1 MQNYFWQTKICIHIN
16 KKFKFFVFLTRSIS
30 VGIFLVGLIRVDCV
44 NGMARNCLE
53 TDLKCIWKVEG
64 RRQIPPD
71 KGSFHCQINMK
82 FNKKLLVAV
91 LAGTLVLGSGVSAYA
106 TSDNTNNAKMLQE
119 KVSVEVLN
127 EILNN
132 VDKIIEKL
140 EKDFEAKQLEKN
152 PKLEKLEK
160 NPEVEKLKIEVI
172 KERAVFDKPAV
183 LNTEYAIGMLR
194 RFDEAIEKIK
204 QLKPHSDF
212 DTKEKAEEAAKK
224 DLETELVKNAFDLE
238 EKDGKWNY
246 TLKFKEI
253 EPEKSNNSDKKE
265 KTEEK
270 TAEEKKQAE
279 KEKKVDGLKNSAEKQ
294 KEEEKKKA
302 EEEAK
307 KKAEEEKK
315 KAEEEAKKKAEEEK
329 KAEEMKAKA
338 KEKAEEFKKNAEKKK
353 VTLVRKSEKVDKT
366 SSDNKVSRPVKTTTD
381 KKKLPKAGIE
391 SEVLTLATASL
402 AGVLG
407 VYTSIKKRK

>member
-1 MQNYFWQTKICIHIN
+1 
-16 KKFKFFVFLTRSIS
+16 
-30 VGIFLVGLIRVDCV
+30 
-44 NGMARNCLE
+44 
-53 TDLKCIWKVEG
+53 
-64 RRQIPPD
+64 
-71 KGSFHCQINMK
+71 MK

-91 LAGTLVLGSGVSAYA
+91 LAGTLVLGSGVSTYA
-106 TSDNTNNAKMLQE
+106 TADNTNNAKMLQE

-140 EKDFEAKQLEKN
+140 EKDSELL
-152 PKLEKLEK
+152 KLEKDSELKEQGK
-160 NPEVEKLKIEVI
+160 ISEVEKLKIEVI
-172 KERAVFDKPAV
+172 KERAVFDKPTV

-204 QLKPHSDF
+204 QLKPQSEF

-224 DLETELVKNAFDLE
+224 DLETELVKNAFDVQ
-238 EKDGKWNY
+238 EKDGKWHY

-253 EPEKSNNSDKKE
+253 KPEKSNNSDKKE

-307 KKAEEEKK
+307 KAEEAKK
-315 KAEEEAKKKAEEEK
+315 KEEEAKKKEEEAKKKAEEEK
-329 KAEEMKAKA
+329 KSEEMKAEA
-338 KEKAEEFKKNAEKKK
+338 KKKAEEFKKNAEKKK
-353 VTLVRKSEKVDKT
+353 VTLVKKSEKVNT
-366 SSDNKVSRPVKTTTD
+366 TTSDNKVSRPVKTTTD
-381 KKKLPKAGIE
+381 KKKLPKAG
-391 SEVLTLATASL
+391 SEAEILTLATASL
-402 AGVLG
+402 ASVVGAFVSL
-407 VYTSIKKRK
+407 KKRK

>member
-1 MQNYFWQTKICIHIN
+1 
-16 KKFKFFVFLTRSIS
+16 
-30 VGIFLVGLIRVDCV
+30 
-44 NGMARNCLE
+44 
-53 TDLKCIWKVEG
+53 
-64 RRQIPPD
+64 
-71 KGSFHCQINMK
+71 MK

-91 LAGTLVLGSGVSAYA
+91 LAGTLVLGSGVSTYA
-106 TSDNTNNAKMLQE
+106 TADNTNNAKMLQE

-140 EKDFEAKQLEKN
+140 EKDSELLKSEKDSEL
-152 PKLEKLEK
+152 KEQGKIS
-160 NPEVEKLKIEVI
+160 EVEKLKIEVI
-172 KERAVFDKPAV
+172 KERAVFDKPTV

-204 QLKPHSDF
+204 QLKPQSEF

-224 DLETELVKNAFDLE
+224 DLETELVKNAFDVE
-238 EKDGKWNY
+238 EKSGKWHY

-253 EPEKSNNSDKKE
+253 KPEKSNNSDKKE

-279 KEKKVDGLKNSAEKQ
+279 KENKVDGLKNSAEKQ

-307 KKAEEEKK
+307 KAEEEKKKAEEEKK
-315 KAEEEAKKKAEEEK
+315 KAEEAKKAEEEK
-329 KAEEMKAKA
+329 KSEEMKAEA
-338 KEKAEEFKKNAEKKK
+338 KKKAEEFKKNAEKKK
-353 VTLVRKSEKVDKT
+353 VTLVKKSEKVNT
-366 SSDNKVSRPVKTTTD
+366 TTSDNKVSRPVKTTTD

-391 SEVLTLATASL
+391 SEVLTLAAASL
-402 AGVLG
+402 AAVFGAA
-407 VYTSIKKRK
+407 SIKKRK

>member
-1 MQNYFWQTKICIHIN
+1 
-16 KKFKFFVFLTRSIS
+16 
-30 VGIFLVGLIRVDCV
+30 
-44 NGMARNCLE
+44 
-53 TDLKCIWKVEG
+53 
-64 RRQIPPD
+64 
-71 KGSFHCQINMK
+71 MK

-91 LAGTLVLGSGVSAYA
+91 LAGTLVLGSGVSTYA
-106 TSDNTNNAKMLQE
+106 TADNTNNAKMLQE

-140 EKDFEAKQLEKN
+140 EKDSELL
-152 PKLEKLEK
+152 KLEKDSELKEQGK
-160 NPEVEKLKIEVI
+160 ISEVEKLKIEVI

-204 QLKPHSDF
+204 QLKAQSDF

-224 DLETELVKNAFDLE
+224 DLETELVKNAFDVE
-238 EKDGKWNY
+238 EKDGKWHY

-253 EPEKSNNSDKKE
+253 KPEQSNNSDKKE

-270 TAEEKKQAE
+270 TAEEKKQEE

-294 KEEEKKKA
+294 KEEEKNKEEAAKKA
-302 EEEAK
+302 EK
-307 KKAEEEKK
+307 
-315 KAEEEAKKKAEEEK
+315 
-329 KAEEMKAKA
+329 MKAKA

-366 SSDNKVSRPVKTTTD
+366 SSEKVSRPAKNTTD

-391 SEVLTLATASL
+391 TEVLTLATASL
-402 AGVLG
+402 AGVIG

>member
-1 MQNYFWQTKICIHIN
+1 
-16 KKFKFFVFLTRSIS
+16 
-30 VGIFLVGLIRVDCV
+30 
-44 NGMARNCLE
+44 
-53 TDLKCIWKVEG
+53 
-64 RRQIPPD
+64 
-71 KGSFHCQINMK
+71 MK

-91 LAGTLVLGSGVSAYA
+91 LAGTLVLGSGVSTYA
-106 TSDNTNNAKMLQE
+106 TADNTNNAKMLQE

-140 EKDFEAKQLEKN
+140 EKDSELLKSEKDSELKKQGKIS
-152 PKLEKLEK
+152 
-160 NPEVEKLKIEVI
+160 EVEKLKIEVI
-172 KERAVFDKPAV
+172 KERAVFDKPTV

-204 QLKPHSDF
+204 QLKPQSEF

-224 DLETELVKNAFDLE
+224 DLETELVKNAFDVE
-238 EKDGKWNY
+238 EKDGKWHY

-253 EPEKSNNSDKKE
+253 KPEKSNNSDKKE

-279 KEKKVDGLKNSAEKQ
+279 KENKVDGLKNSAEKQ

-307 KKAEEEKK
+307 KAEEEKKKAEEEKK
-315 KAEEEAKKKAEEEK
+315 KAEEAKKAEEEK
-329 KAEEMKAKA
+329 KSEEMKAEA
-338 KEKAEEFKKNAEKKK
+338 KKKAEEFKKNAEKKK
-353 VTLVRKSEKVDKT
+353 VTLVKKSEKVNT
-366 SSDNKVSRPVKTTTD
+366 TTSDNKVSRPVKTTTD

-391 SEVLTLATASL
+391 AEALTLATASL

>member
-1 MQNYFWQTKICIHIN
+1 
-16 KKFKFFVFLTRSIS
+16 
-30 VGIFLVGLIRVDCV
+30 
-44 NGMARNCLE
+44 
-53 TDLKCIWKVEG
+53 
-64 RRQIPPD
+64 
-71 KGSFHCQINMK
+71 MK

-91 LAGTLVLGSGVSAYA
+91 LAGTLVLGSGVSTYA
-106 TSDNTNNAKMLQE
+106 TADNTNNAKMLQE

-140 EKDFEAKQLEKN
+140 EKDSELL
-152 PKLEKLEK
+152 KLEKDSELKEQGK
-160 NPEVEKLKIEVI
+160 ISEVEKLKIEVI
-172 KERAVFDKPAV
+172 KERAVFDKPTV

-204 QLKPHSDF
+204 QLKPQSEF

-224 DLETELVKNAFDLE
+224 DLETELVKNAFDVE
-238 EKDGKWNY
+238 EKDGKWHY

-253 EPEKSNNSDKKE
+253 KPEKSNNSDKKE

-279 KEKKVDGLKNSAEKQ
+279 KENKVDGLKNSAEKQ

-307 KKAEEEKK
+307 KAEEEKKKAEEEKK
-315 KAEEEAKKKAEEEK
+315 KAEEAKKAEEEK
-329 KAEEMKAKA
+329 KSEEMKAEA
-338 KEKAEEFKKNAEKKK
+338 KKKAEEFKKNAEKKK
-353 VTLVRKSEKVDKT
+353 VTLVKKSEKVNT
-366 SSDNKVSRPVKTTTD
+366 TTSDNKVSRPVKTTTD

-391 SEVLTLATASL
+391 AEALTLATASL

>member
-1 MQNYFWQTKICIHIN
+1 
-16 KKFKFFVFLTRSIS
+16 
-30 VGIFLVGLIRVDCV
+30 
-44 NGMARNCLE
+44 
-53 TDLKCIWKVEG
+53 
-64 RRQIPPD
+64 
-71 KGSFHCQINMK
+71 MK

-91 LAGTLVLGSGVSAYA
+91 LAGTLVLGSGVSTYA
-106 TSDNTNNAKMLQE
+106 TADNTNNAKMLQE

-140 EKDFEAKQLEKN
+140 EKDSELLKSEKDSELKKQGKIS
-152 PKLEKLEK
+152 
-160 NPEVEKLKIEVI
+160 EVEKLKIEVI
-172 KERAVFDKPAV
+172 KERAVFDKPTV

-204 QLKPHSDF
+204 QLKPQSEF

-224 DLETELVKNAFDLE
+224 DLETELVKNAFDVE
-238 EKDGKWNY
+238 EKDGKWHY

-253 EPEKSNNSDKKE
+253 KPEKSNNSDKKE

-279 KEKKVDGLKNSAEKQ
+279 KENKVDGLKNSAEKQ

-307 KKAEEEKK
+307 KAEEEKKKAEEEKK
-315 KAEEEAKKKAEEEK
+315 KAEEAKKAEEEK
-329 KAEEMKAKA
+329 KSEEMKAEA
-338 KEKAEEFKKNAEKKK
+338 KKKAEEFKKNAEKKK
-353 VTLVRKSEKVDKT
+353 VTLVKKSEKVNT
-366 SSDNKVSRPVKTTTD
+366 TTSDNKVSRPVKTTTD

-391 SEVLTLATASL
+391 SEVLTLQAASL

>member
-1 MQNYFWQTKICIHIN
+1 
-16 KKFKFFVFLTRSIS
+16 
-30 VGIFLVGLIRVDCV
+30 
-44 NGMARNCLE
+44 
-53 TDLKCIWKVEG
+53 
-64 RRQIPPD
+64 
-71 KGSFHCQINMK
+71 MK

-91 LAGTLVLGSGVSAYA
+91 LAGTLVLGSGVSTYA
-106 TSDNTNNAKMLQE
+106 TADNTNNAKMLQE

-140 EKDFEAKQLEKN
+140 EKDSELL
-152 PKLEKLEK
+152 KLEKDSELKEQGK
-160 NPEVEKLKIEVI
+160 ISEVEKLKIEVI

-204 QLKPHSDF
+204 QLKPQSDF

-238 EKDGKWNY
+238 EKDGKWHY

-253 EPEKSNNSDKKE
+253 KPEKSNNSDKKE

-270 TAEEKKQAE
+270 TDEEKKQAE

-307 KKAEEEKK
+307 KKAEEEAKK
-315 KAEEEAKKKAEEEK
+315 KAEEEAKKKAEEEAKK
-329 KAEEMKAKA
+329 KAEAEKKSEEMKAKA

-353 VTLVRKSEKVDKT
+353 VTLVRKSQKVDKT

-391 SEVLTLATASL
+391 TEVLTLATASL
-402 AGVLG
+402 AGVIG

>member
-1 MQNYFWQTKICIHIN
+1 
-16 KKFKFFVFLTRSIS
+16 
-30 VGIFLVGLIRVDCV
+30 
-44 NGMARNCLE
+44 
-53 TDLKCIWKVEG
+53 
-64 RRQIPPD
+64 
-71 KGSFHCQINMK
+71 MK

-140 EKDFEAKQLEKN
+140 EKDPELL
-152 PKLEKLEK
+152 KLEKDSELKEQGK
-160 NPEVEKLKIEVI
+160 ISEVEKLKIEVI

-224 DLETELVKNAFDLE
+224 DLETELVKNAFDVQ
-238 EKDGKWNY
+238 EKDGKWHY

-253 EPEKSNNSDKKE
+253 KPEQSNNSDKKE

-270 TAEEKKQAE
+270 TDEEKKQAE

-294 KEEEKKKA
+294 KEEEKNK
-302 EEEAK
+302 EEQ
-307 KKAEEEKK
+307 EKK
-315 KAEEEAKKKAEEEK
+315 S
-329 KAEEMKAKA
+329 EEMKAEA
-338 KEKAEEFKKNAEKKK
+338 KKKAEEFKKNAEKKK
-353 VTLVRKSEKVDKT
+353 VTLVRKSQKVDKT

>member
-1 MQNYFWQTKICIHIN
+1 
-16 KKFKFFVFLTRSIS
+16 
-30 VGIFLVGLIRVDCV
+30 
-44 NGMARNCLE
+44 
-53 TDLKCIWKVEG
+53 
-64 RRQIPPD
+64 
-71 KGSFHCQINMK
+71 MK

-91 LAGTLVLGSGVSAYA
+91 LAGTLVLGSGVSTYA
-106 TSDNTNNAKMLQE
+106 TADNTNNAKMLQE

-140 EKDFEAKQLEKN
+140 EKDSELL
-152 PKLEKLEK
+152 KLEKDTELKEQGK
-160 NPEVEKLKIEVI
+160 ISEVEKLKIEVI
-172 KERAVFDKPAV
+172 KERAVFDKPTV

-204 QLKPHSDF
+204 QLKPQSEF

-224 DLETELVKNAFDLE
+224 DLETELVKNAFDVE
-238 EKDGKWNY
+238 EKDGKWHY

-253 EPEKSNNSDKKE
+253 KPEKSTTSDKKE

-307 KKAEEEKK
+307 KAEEEKK
-315 KAEEEAKKKAEEEK
+315 KAEEEAKKKEEEAKKKAEKEK
-329 KAEEMKAKA
+329 KAEEMKAEA
-338 KEKAEEFKKNAEKKK
+338 KKKAEEFKKNAEKKK

-366 SSDNKVSRPVKTTTD
+366 SSDKKVSRPVKTTTD

-391 SEVLTLATASL
+391 SEVLTLQAASL

-407 VYTSIKKRK
+407 VYASLKKRK

>member
-1 MQNYFWQTKICIHIN
+1 
-16 KKFKFFVFLTRSIS
+16 
-30 VGIFLVGLIRVDCV
+30 
-44 NGMARNCLE
+44 
-53 TDLKCIWKVEG
+53 
-64 RRQIPPD
+64 
-71 KGSFHCQINMK
+71 MK

-91 LAGTLVLGSGVSAYA
+91 LAGTLVLGSGVSTYA
-106 TSDNTNNAKMLQE
+106 IADNTNNAKKLQE

-127 EILNN
+127 EILSN

-140 EKDFEAKQLEKN
+140 EKDSEL
-152 PKLEKLEK
+152 LKLEK
-160 NPEVEKLKIEVI
+160 NPELKKQGKISEVEKLKIEVK
-172 KERAVFDKPAV
+172 KERAVFDIPTG

-204 QLKPHSDF
+204 QLKAQPEF

-224 DLETELVKNAFDLE
+224 DLETELVKNAFDVK
-238 EKDGKWNY
+238 EKDGKWHY

-294 KEEEKKKA
+294 KEEEEKKKA
-302 EEEAK
+302 EEEA

-315 KAEEEAKKKAEEEK
+315 KAEEEAKKAEEEKKKAEEEK
-329 KAEEMKAKA
+329 KKAEEAKKAEEEKKSEEMKAEA
-338 KEKAEEFKKNAEKKK
+338 KKKAEEFKKNAEKKK
-353 VTLVRKSEKVDKT
+353 VTLVKKSQKVNT
-366 SSDNKVSRPVKTTTD
+366 TTSDNKVSRPVKATTD
-381 KKKLPKAGIE
+381 KQKLPKAGIE

>member
-1 MQNYFWQTKICIHIN
+1 
-16 KKFKFFVFLTRSIS
+16 
-30 VGIFLVGLIRVDCV
+30 
-44 NGMARNCLE
+44 
-53 TDLKCIWKVEG
+53 
-64 RRQIPPD
+64 
-71 KGSFHCQINMK
+71 MK
-82 FNKKLLVAV
+82 FNKKILVAV
-91 LAGTLVLGSGVSAYA
+91 LAGTLVLGSGVSTYA
-106 TSDNTNNAKMLQE
+106 TADNTNNAKMLQE

-140 EKDFEAKQLEKN
+140 EKDSELLKSEKDSEL
-152 PKLEKLEK
+152 KEQGKIS
-160 NPEVEKLKIEVI
+160 EVEKLKIEVI
-172 KERAVFDKPAV
+172 KERAVFDKPTV

-204 QLKPHSDF
+204 QLKPQSEF

-224 DLETELVKNAFDLE
+224 DLETELVKNAFDVE
-238 EKDGKWNY
+238 EKDGKWHY

-253 EPEKSNNSDKKE
+253 KPEKSNNSDKKE

-279 KEKKVDGLKNSAEKQ
+279 KENKVDGLKNSAEKQ

-307 KKAEEEKK
+307 KAEEEKKKAEEEKK
-315 KAEEEAKKKAEEEK
+315 KAEEAKKAEEEK
-329 KAEEMKAKA
+329 KSEEMKAEA
-338 KEKAEEFKKNAEKKK
+338 KKKAEEFKKNAEKKK
-353 VTLVRKSEKVDKT
+353 VTLVKKSEKVNT
-366 SSDNKVSRPVKTTTD
+366 TTSDNKVSRPVKTTTD

-391 SEVLTLATASL
+391 AEALTLATASL

>member
-1 MQNYFWQTKICIHIN
+1 
-16 KKFKFFVFLTRSIS
+16 
-30 VGIFLVGLIRVDCV
+30 
-44 NGMARNCLE
+44 
-53 TDLKCIWKVEG
+53 
-64 RRQIPPD
+64 
-71 KGSFHCQINMK
+71 MK
-82 FNKKLLVAV
+82 FNKKLLVAA

-106 TSDNTNNAKMLQE
+106 TADNTNNAKMLQE

-140 EKDFEAKQLEKN
+140 EKDPELL
-152 PKLEKLEK
+152 KLEKDSELKEQGK
-160 NPEVEKLKIEVI
+160 ISEVEKLKIEVI
-172 KERAVFDKPAV
+172 KERAVFDKPTV

-204 QLKPHSDF
+204 QLKPQSDF

-238 EKDGKWNY
+238 EKDGKWHY

-315 KAEEEAKKKAEEEK
+315 KAEEEAKKKAEEEAKKKAEEEAKKKAEEEAKKKAEEEAKKKAEEEK

-391 SEVLTLATASL
+391 TEVLTLATASL

>member
-1 MQNYFWQTKICIHIN
+1 
-16 KKFKFFVFLTRSIS
+16 
-30 VGIFLVGLIRVDCV
+30 
-44 NGMARNCLE
+44 
-53 TDLKCIWKVEG
+53 
-64 RRQIPPD
+64 
-71 KGSFHCQINMK
+71 MK

-91 LAGTLVLGSGVSAYA
+91 LAGTLVLGSGVSTYA
-106 TSDNTNNAKMLQE
+106 TADNTNNAKMLQE

-140 EKDFEAKQLEKN
+140 EKDSELLKSEKDSEL
-152 PKLEKLEK
+152 KEQGKIS
-160 NPEVEKLKIEVI
+160 EVEKLKIEVI
-172 KERAVFDKPAV
+172 KERAVFDKPTV

-204 QLKPHSDF
+204 QLKPQSEF

-224 DLETELVKNAFDLE
+224 DLETELVKNAFDVQ
-238 EKDGKWNY
+238 EKDGKWHY

-253 EPEKSNNSDKKE
+253 KPEKSNNSDKKE

-307 KKAEEEKK
+307 KAEEAKK
-315 KAEEEAKKKAEEEK
+315 KEEEAKKKAEEEK
-329 KAEEMKAKA
+329 KSEEMKAEA
-338 KEKAEEFKKNAEKKK
+338 KKKAEEFKKNAEKKK
-353 VTLVRKSEKVDKT
+353 VTLVKKSEKVNT
-366 SSDNKVSRPVKTTTD
+366 TTSDNKVSRPVKTTTD

-391 SEVLTLATASL
+391 SEVLTLQVASL

-407 VYTSIKKRK
+407 VYASLKKRK

>member
-1 MQNYFWQTKICIHIN
+1 
-16 KKFKFFVFLTRSIS
+16 
-30 VGIFLVGLIRVDCV
+30 
-44 NGMARNCLE
+44 
-53 TDLKCIWKVEG
+53 
-64 RRQIPPD
+64 
-71 KGSFHCQINMK
+71 MK

-106 TSDNTNNAKMLQE
+106 TADNTNNAKMLQE

-140 EKDFEAKQLEKN
+140 EKDPELL
-152 PKLEKLEK
+152 KLEKDSELK
-160 NPEVEKLKIEVI
+160 KQGKISEVEKLKIEVI

-224 DLETELVKNAFDLE
+224 DLETELVKNAFDVQ
-238 EKDGKWNY
+238 EKDGKWHY

-253 EPEKSNNSDKKE
+253 KPEQSTSSDKKE

-270 TAEEKKQAE
+270 TSEEKKQAE

-294 KEEEKKKA
+294 KEEEAKKKA

-307 KKAEEEKK
+307 KKAEEEAKK
-315 KAEEEAKKKAEEEK
+315 KAEEEAKKKAEEEAKK
-329 KAEEMKAKA
+329 KAEAEKKSEEMKAKA

-353 VTLVRKSEKVDKT
+353 VTLVRKSQKVDKT
-366 SSDNKVSRPVKTTTD
+366 SSEKKVSRPVKTTTD

-391 SEVLTLATASL
+391 TEVLTLATASL

-407 VYTSIKKRK
+407 VYTSIKKT

>member
-1 MQNYFWQTKICIHIN
+1 
-16 KKFKFFVFLTRSIS
+16 
-30 VGIFLVGLIRVDCV
+30 
-44 NGMARNCLE
+44 
-53 TDLKCIWKVEG
+53 
-64 RRQIPPD
+64 
-71 KGSFHCQINMK
+71 MK

-91 LAGTLVLGSGVSAYA
+91 LAGTLVLGSGVSTYA
-106 TSDNTNNAKMLQE
+106 TADNTNNAKMLQE

-204 QLKPHSDF
+204 QLKPQSDF

-224 DLETELVKNAFDLE
+224 DLETELVKNAFDVQ
-238 EKDGKWNY
+238 EKDGKWHY

-253 EPEKSNNSDKKE
+253 KPEQSNNSDKKE

-270 TAEEKKQAE
+270 TDEEKKQAE

-294 KEEEKKKA
+294 KEEEKNK
-302 EEEAK
+302 EEQAK
-307 KKAEEEKK
+307 KKAEEKNKEEQEKK
-315 KAEEEAKKKAEEEK
+315 S
-329 KAEEMKAKA
+329 EEMKAEA
-338 KEKAEEFKKNAEKKK
+338 KKKAEEFKKNAEKKK
-353 VTLVRKSEKVDKT
+353 VTLVRKSQKVDKT

>member
-1 MQNYFWQTKICIHIN
+1 
-16 KKFKFFVFLTRSIS
+16 
-30 VGIFLVGLIRVDCV
+30 
-44 NGMARNCLE
+44 
-53 TDLKCIWKVEG
+53 
-64 RRQIPPD
+64 
-71 KGSFHCQINMK
+71 MK

-106 TSDNTNNAKMLQE
+106 TADNTNNAKMLQE

-140 EKDFEAKQLEKN
+140 EKDSELL
-152 PKLEKLEK
+152 KLEKDPELK
-160 NPEVEKLKIEVI
+160 KQGKISEVEKLKIEVI

-183 LNTEYAIGMLR
+183 LNTQYAIGMLR

-204 QLKPHSDF
+204 KLKPQSEF

-238 EKDGKWNY
+238 EKDGKWHY

-253 EPEKSNNSDKKE
+253 KPEQSNNSDKKE

-294 KEEEKKKA
+294 KEEEAKKK
-302 EEEAK
+302 EED

-315 KAEEEAKKKAEEEK
+315 S
-329 KAEEMKAKA
+329 EEMKAEA
-338 KEKAEEFKKNAEKKK
+338 KKKAEEFKKNAEKKK

>member
-1 MQNYFWQTKICIHIN
+1 
-16 KKFKFFVFLTRSIS
+16 
-30 VGIFLVGLIRVDCV
+30 
-44 NGMARNCLE
+44 
-53 TDLKCIWKVEG
+53 
-64 RRQIPPD
+64 
-71 KGSFHCQINMK
+71 MK
-82 FNKKLLVAV
+82 FSKKLLVAV

-106 TSDNTNNAKMLQE
+106 TADNTNNAKMLQE

-204 QLKPHSDF
+204 QLKPQSDF

-238 EKDGKWNY
+238 EKDGKWHY

-253 EPEKSNNSDKKE
+253 KPEQSTSSDKKE
-265 KTEEK
+265 KTKEK

-315 KAEEEAKKKAEEEK
+315 KAEEEAKKKKEEDK

-391 SEVLTLATASL
+391 TEVLTLATASL

>member
-1 MQNYFWQTKICIHIN
+1 
-16 KKFKFFVFLTRSIS
+16 
-30 VGIFLVGLIRVDCV
+30 
-44 NGMARNCLE
+44 
-53 TDLKCIWKVEG
+53 
-64 RRQIPPD
+64 
-71 KGSFHCQINMK
+71 MK
-82 FNKKLLVAV
+82 FNKKILVAV
-91 LAGTLVLGSGVSAYA
+91 LAGTLVLGSGVSTYA
-106 TSDNTNNAKMLQE
+106 TADNTNNAKMLQE

-140 EKDFEAKQLEKN
+140 EKDSELLKSEKDSEL
-152 PKLEKLEK
+152 KEQGKIS
-160 NPEVEKLKIEVI
+160 EVEKLKIEVI
-172 KERAVFDKPAV
+172 KERAVFDKPTV

-204 QLKPHSDF
+204 QLKPQSEF

-224 DLETELVKNAFDLE
+224 DLETELVKNAFDVE
-238 EKDGKWNY
+238 EKDGKWHY

-253 EPEKSNNSDKKE
+253 KPEKSNNSDKKE

-279 KEKKVDGLKNSAEKQ
+279 KENKVDGLKNSAEKQ

-307 KKAEEEKK
+307 KAEEEKKKAEEEKK
-315 KAEEEAKKKAEEEK
+315 KAEEAKKAEEEK
-329 KAEEMKAKA
+329 KSEEMKAEA
-338 KEKAEEFKKNAEKKK
+338 KKKAEEFKKNAEKKK
-353 VTLVRKSEKVDKT
+353 VTLVKKSEKVNT
-366 SSDNKVSRPVKTTTD
+366 TTSDNKVSRPVKTTTD

-407 VYTSIKKRK
+407 VYASLKKRK

>member
-1 MQNYFWQTKICIHIN
+1 
-16 KKFKFFVFLTRSIS
+16 
-30 VGIFLVGLIRVDCV
+30 
-44 NGMARNCLE
+44 
-53 TDLKCIWKVEG
+53 
-64 RRQIPPD
+64 
-71 KGSFHCQINMK
+71 MK

-91 LAGTLVLGSGVSAYA
+91 LAGTLVLGSGVSTYA
-106 TSDNTNNAKMLQE
+106 TADNTNNAKMLQE
-119 KVSVEVLN
+119 KVLVEVLN

-152 PKLEKLEK
+152 TKLEKLEK

-172 KERAVFDKPAV
+172 KERAVFDKPTV

-224 DLETELVKNAFDLE
+224 DLETELVKNAFDVE
-238 EKDGKWNY
+238 EKDGKWHY

-253 EPEKSNNSDKKE
+253 KPEQSTNSDKKE

-270 TAEEKKQAE
+270 TDEEKKQAE

-302 EEEAK
+302 EEKAK

-329 KAEEMKAKA
+329 KAEEMKAEA
-338 KEKAEEFKKNAEKKK
+338 KKKAEEFKKNAEKKK

-391 SEVLTLATASL
+391 TEVLTLATASL
-402 AGVLG
+402 AGVIG

>member
-1 MQNYFWQTKICIHIN
+1 
-16 KKFKFFVFLTRSIS
+16 
-30 VGIFLVGLIRVDCV
+30 
-44 NGMARNCLE
+44 
-53 TDLKCIWKVEG
+53 
-64 RRQIPPD
+64 
-71 KGSFHCQINMK
+71 MK

-91 LAGTLVLGSGVSAYA
+91 LAGTLVLGSGVSTYA
-106 TSDNTNNAKMLQE
+106 TADNTNNAKMLQE
-119 KVSVEVLN
+119 KVLVEVLN

-172 KERAVFDKPAV
+172 KERAVFDKPTV

-224 DLETELVKNAFDLE
+224 DLETELVKNAFDVE
-238 EKDGKWNY
+238 EKDGKWHY

-253 EPEKSNNSDKKE
+253 KPEQSTNSDKKE

-270 TAEEKKQAE
+270 TDEEKKQAE

-302 EEEAK
+302 EEKAK
-307 KKAEEEKK
+307 KKAKEEKK

-329 KAEEMKAKA
+329 KAEEMKAEA
-338 KEKAEEFKKNAEKKK
+338 KKKAEEFKKNAEKKK

-391 SEVLTLATASL
+391 TEVLTLATASL
-402 AGVLG
+402 AGVIG

>member
-1 MQNYFWQTKICIHIN
+1 
-16 KKFKFFVFLTRSIS
+16 
-30 VGIFLVGLIRVDCV
+30 
-44 NGMARNCLE
+44 MARNCLE

-71 KGSFHCQINMK
+71 KGSFHCHINMK

-224 DLETELVKNAFDLE
+224 DLETELVKNAFDVQ
-238 EKDGKWNY
+238 EKDGKWHY

-253 EPEKSNNSDKKE
+253 KPEQSNNSDKKE

-270 TAEEKKQAE
+270 TDEEKKQAE

-315 KAEEEAKKKAEEEK
+315 KAEEEAKKKAEEEAEK
-329 KAEEMKAKA
+329 KAEAEKKSEEMKAKA

-353 VTLVRKSEKVDKT
+353 VTLVRKSQKVDKT

-391 SEVLTLATASL
+391 TEVLTLATASL

>member
-1 MQNYFWQTKICIHIN
+1 
-16 KKFKFFVFLTRSIS
+16 
-30 VGIFLVGLIRVDCV
+30 
-44 NGMARNCLE
+44 
-53 TDLKCIWKVEG
+53 
-64 RRQIPPD
+64 
-71 KGSFHCQINMK
+71 MK

-91 LAGTLVLGSGVSAYA
+91 LAGTLVLGSGVSTYA
-106 TSDNTNNAKMLQE
+106 TADNTNHAKMLQE

-140 EKDFEAKQLEKN
+140 EKDPELL
-152 PKLEKLEK
+152 KLEKDSELKEQGK
-160 NPEVEKLKIEVI
+160 ISEVEKLKIEVI

-204 QLKPHSDF
+204 QLKPQSDF

-238 EKDGKWNY
+238 EKDGKWHY

-253 EPEKSNNSDKKE
+253 KPEQSNNPDKKE

-270 TAEEKKQAE
+270 TDEEKKQAE

-294 KEEEKKKA
+294 KEEE
-302 EEEAK
+302 AK

-315 KAEEEAKKKAEEEK
+315 KKEEEEKKKKEEEEKKAEEAKKKAEAEK
-329 KAEEMKAKA
+329 KSEEMKAEA
-338 KEKAEEFKKNAEKKK
+338 KKKAEEFKKNAEKKK

-366 SSDNKVSRPVKTTTD
+366 SSDKKVSRPVKTTTD

-391 SEVLTLATASL
+391 TEVLTLATASL
-402 AGVLG
+402 AGVIG

>member
-1 MQNYFWQTKICIHIN
+1 
-16 KKFKFFVFLTRSIS
+16 
-30 VGIFLVGLIRVDCV
+30 
-44 NGMARNCLE
+44 
-53 TDLKCIWKVEG
+53 
-64 RRQIPPD
+64 
-71 KGSFHCQINMK
+71 MK

-91 LAGTLVLGSGVSAYA
+91 LAGSLVLGSGVSTYA
-106 TSDNTNNAKMLQE
+106 TADNTNNAKMLQE

-140 EKDFEAKQLEKN
+140 EKDSELLKSEKDSEL
-152 PKLEKLEK
+152 KEQGKIS
-160 NPEVEKLKIEVI
+160 EVEKLKIEVI
-172 KERAVFDKPAV
+172 KERAVFDIPTG

-204 QLKPHSDF
+204 QLKPQSEF

-224 DLETELVKNAFDLE
+224 DLETELVKNAFDVE
-238 EKDGKWNY
+238 EKSGKWHY

-253 EPEKSNNSDKKE
+253 KPEKSNNSDKKE

-279 KEKKVDGLKNSAEKQ
+279 KENKVDGLKNSAEKQ
-294 KEEEKKKA
+294 KEEEAKKK

-315 KAEEEAKKKAEEEK
+315 KAEEAKKAEEEK
-329 KAEEMKAKA
+329 KSEEMKAEA
-338 KEKAEEFKKNAEKKK
+338 KKKAEEFKKNAEKKK
-353 VTLVRKSEKVDKT
+353 VTLVKKSEKVNT
-366 SSDNKVSRPVKTTTD
+366 TTSDNKVSRPVKTTTD

-391 SEVLTLATASL
+391 SEVLTLAAASL
-402 AGVLG
+402 AAVFGAA
-407 VYTSIKKRK
+407 SIKKRK

>member
-1 MQNYFWQTKICIHIN
+1 
-16 KKFKFFVFLTRSIS
+16 
-30 VGIFLVGLIRVDCV
+30 
-44 NGMARNCLE
+44 
-53 TDLKCIWKVEG
+53 
-64 RRQIPPD
+64 
-71 KGSFHCQINMK
+71 MK

-91 LAGTLVLGSGVSAYA
+91 LAGTLVLGNGVSTYA
-106 TSDNTNNAKMLQE
+106 TADNTNNAKKLQE

-127 EILNN
+127 EILSN

-140 EKDFEAKQLEKN
+140 EEDSEL
-152 PKLEKLEK
+152 LKLEK
-160 NPEVEKLKIEVI
+160 NPELKKQGKISEVEKLKIEVK
-172 KERAVFDKPAV
+172 KERAVFDIPTG
-183 LNTEYAIGMLR
+183 LDTEYAIGMLR

-204 QLKPHSDF
+204 QLKAQPEF

-224 DLETELVKNAFDLE
+224 DLETELVKNAFDVK
-238 EKDGKWNY
+238 EKDGKWHY

-307 KKAEEEKK
+307 KAEEEKK
-315 KAEEEAKKKAEEEK
+315 KAEEEAKKAEEEKKKAEEEK
-329 KAEEMKAKA
+329 KKAEEAKKAEEEKKSEEMKAEA
-338 KEKAEEFKKNAEKKK
+338 KKKAEEFKKNAEKKK
-353 VTLVRKSEKVDKT
+353 VTLVKKSEKVNT
-366 SSDNKVSRPVKTTTD
+366 TTSDNKVSRPVKTTTD

>member
-1 MQNYFWQTKICIHIN
+1 
-16 KKFKFFVFLTRSIS
+16 
-30 VGIFLVGLIRVDCV
+30 
-44 NGMARNCLE
+44 
-53 TDLKCIWKVEG
+53 
-64 RRQIPPD
+64 
-71 KGSFHCQINMK
+71 MK

-91 LAGTLVLGSGVSAYA
+91 LAGTLVLGSGVSTYA
-106 TSDNTNNAKMLQE
+106 TADNTNHAKMLQE

-140 EKDFEAKQLEKN
+140 EKDPELL
-152 PKLEKLEK
+152 KLEKDSELKEQRK
-160 NPEVEKLKIEVI
+160 ISEVEKLKIEVI

-204 QLKPHSDF
+204 QLKAQPEF

-224 DLETELVKNAFDLE
+224 DLETELVKNTFDLE
-238 EKDGKWNY
+238 EKDGKWHY

-253 EPEKSNNSDKKE
+253 KPEQSTSSDKKE

-315 KAEEEAKKKAEEEK
+315 KAEEEAKKKAEEEAKKKAEEEAKKKAEEEK

-338 KEKAEEFKKNAEKKK
+338 KKKAEEFKKNAEKKK

-366 SSDNKVSRPVKTTTD
+366 SSEKKVSRPVKTTTD

-391 SEVLTLATASL
+391 TEVLTLATASL
-402 AGVLG
+402 AGVIG

>member
-1 MQNYFWQTKICIHIN
+1 
-16 KKFKFFVFLTRSIS
+16 
-30 VGIFLVGLIRVDCV
+30 
-44 NGMARNCLE
+44 
-53 TDLKCIWKVEG
+53 
-64 RRQIPPD
+64 
-71 KGSFHCQINMK
+71 MK

-140 EKDFEAKQLEKN
+140 EKDPELL
-152 PKLEKLEK
+152 KLEKDSELKEQGK
-160 NPEVEKLKIEVI
+160 ISEVEKLKIEVI
-172 KERAVFDKPAV
+172 KERAVFDKPAI

-238 EKDGKWNY
+238 EKDGKWHY

-253 EPEKSNNSDKKE
+253 KPEQSNNSDKKE

-270 TAEEKKQAE
+270 TDEEKKQAE

-294 KEEEKKKA
+294 KEEEAKKKEEEEKKKKA
-302 EEEAK
+302 EEAK
-307 KKAEEEKK
+307 KKAEEEEKK

-391 SEVLTLATASL
+391 TEVLTLATASL

>member
-1 MQNYFWQTKICIHIN
+1 
-16 KKFKFFVFLTRSIS
+16 
-30 VGIFLVGLIRVDCV
+30 
-44 NGMARNCLE
+44 
-53 TDLKCIWKVEG
+53 
-64 RRQIPPD
+64 
-71 KGSFHCQINMK
+71 MK

-91 LAGTLVLGSGVSAYA
+91 LAGTLVLGSGVSTYA
-106 TSDNTNNAKMLQE
+106 TADNTNNAKKLQE

-127 EILNN
+127 EILSN

-140 EKDFEAKQLEKN
+140 EKDSEL
-152 PKLEKLEK
+152 LKLEK
-160 NPEVEKLKIEVI
+160 NPELKKQGKISEVEKLKIEVK
-172 KERAVFDKPAV
+172 KERAVFDIPTG
-183 LNTEYAIGMLR
+183 LDTEYAIGMLR

-204 QLKPHSDF
+204 RLKPQSDF

-238 EKDGKWNY
+238 EKDGKWHY
-246 TLKFKEI
+246 TLKFKKI
-253 EPEKSNNSDKKE
+253 KPEKSSNSDKKE

-294 KEEEKKKA
+294 KEEEAKKNA
-302 EEEAK
+302 EEEA

-315 KAEEEAKKKAEEEK
+315 KAAEEKKKSEEEKKAEEEKEKAEEAKKAEEEK
-329 KAEEMKAKA
+329 KSEEMKAEA
-338 KEKAEEFKKNAEKKK
+338 KKKAEEFKKNAEKKK

-366 SSDNKVSRPVKTTTD
+366 SSDNKVSRPVKVTTD

>member
-1 MQNYFWQTKICIHIN
+1 
-16 KKFKFFVFLTRSIS
+16 
-30 VGIFLVGLIRVDCV
+30 
-44 NGMARNCLE
+44 
-53 TDLKCIWKVEG
+53 
-64 RRQIPPD
+64 
-71 KGSFHCQINMK
+71 MK

-140 EKDFEAKQLEKN
+140 EKDSELL
-152 PKLEKLEK
+152 KLEKDSELKEQGK
-160 NPEVEKLKIEVI
+160 ISEVEKLKIEVI

-224 DLETELVKNAFDLE
+224 DLETELVKNAFDVQ
-238 EKDGKWNY
+238 EKDGKWHY

-253 EPEKSNNSDKKE
+253 KPEQSNNSDKKE

-270 TAEEKKQAE
+270 TDEEKKQAE

-294 KEEEKKKA
+294 KEEEKNK
-302 EEEAK
+302 EEQAK
-307 KKAEEEKK
+307 KKEEEKNK
-315 KAEEEAKKKAEEEK
+315 EEQAKKKEEEK
-329 KAEEMKAKA
+329 NKEEQAKKKEEQEKNKEEQEKKSEEMKAEA
-338 KEKAEEFKKNAEKKK
+338 KKKAEEFKKNAEKKK
-353 VTLVRKSEKVDKT
+353 VTLVRKSQKVDKT

>member
-1 MQNYFWQTKICIHIN
+1 
-16 KKFKFFVFLTRSIS
+16 
-30 VGIFLVGLIRVDCV
+30 
-44 NGMARNCLE
+44 
-53 TDLKCIWKVEG
+53 
-64 RRQIPPD
+64 
-71 KGSFHCQINMK
+71 MK

-91 LAGTLVLGSGVSAYA
+91 LAGTLVLGSGVSTYA
-106 TSDNTNNAKMLQE
+106 TADNTNNVKMLQE

-172 KERAVFDKPAV
+172 KERAVFDKPTV

-224 DLETELVKNAFDLE
+224 DLETELVKNAFDVE
-238 EKDGKWNY
+238 EKDGKWHY

-253 EPEKSNNSDKKE
+253 KPEQSNNSDKKE

-270 TAEEKKQAE
+270 TDEEKKQAE
-279 KEKKVDGLKNSAEKQ
+279 QEKKVDGLKNSAEKQ
-294 KEEEKKKA
+294 KEDEKKKAEEEAKKKAEDEKKKA

-307 KKAEEEKK
+307 KKAEEEAKK

-338 KEKAEEFKKNAEKKK
+338 KKKAEEFKKNAEKKK

-391 SEVLTLATASL
+391 QEVLTLATASL

>member
-1 MQNYFWQTKICIHIN
+1 
-16 KKFKFFVFLTRSIS
+16 
-30 VGIFLVGLIRVDCV
+30 
-44 NGMARNCLE
+44 
-53 TDLKCIWKVEG
+53 
-64 RRQIPPD
+64 
-71 KGSFHCQINMK
+71 MK

-91 LAGTLVLGSGVSAYA
+91 LAGTLVFGSGVSTYA
-106 TSDNTNNAKMLQE
+106 TADNTNHAKMLQE

-140 EKDFEAKQLEKN
+140 EKDFEAKQLEKS

-204 QLKPHSDF
+204 QLKAQPEF

-238 EKDGKWNY
+238 EKDGKWHY

-253 EPEKSNNSDKKE
+253 KPEQSTNSDKKE

-270 TAEEKKQAE
+270 TDEEKKQAE

-294 KEEEKKKA
+294 KEEEAKKKA

-315 KAEEEAKKKAEEEK
+315 KAEEEAKKKAEEEAKK
-329 KAEEMKAKA
+329 KAEEEKKSEEMKAKA
-338 KEKAEEFKKNAEKKK
+338 KKKAEEFKKNAEKKK

-391 SEVLTLATASL
+391 TEVLTLATASL

>member
-1 MQNYFWQTKICIHIN
+1 
-16 KKFKFFVFLTRSIS
+16 
-30 VGIFLVGLIRVDCV
+30 
-44 NGMARNCLE
+44 
-53 TDLKCIWKVEG
+53 
-64 RRQIPPD
+64 
-71 KGSFHCQINMK
+71 MK

-91 LAGTLVLGSGVSAYA
+91 LAGTLVLGSGVNAYA
-106 TSDNTNNAKMLQE
+106 TSYNTNNAKMLQE

-160 NPEVEKLKIEVI
+160 NTEVEKLKIEVI

-238 EKDGKWNY
+238 EKDGKWHY

-253 EPEKSNNSDKKE
+253 KPEQSNNSDKKE

-270 TAEEKKQAE
+270 TAEEKKQTE

-294 KEEEKKKA
+294 KEEEAKKKA

-307 KKAEEEKK
+307 KAEEAKK
-315 KAEEEAKKKAEEEK
+315 KAEEEAKKAEEAK
-329 KAEEMKAKA
+329 KSEEMKAEA
-338 KEKAEEFKKNAEKKK
+338 KKKAEEFKKNAEKKK
-353 VTLVRKSEKVDKT
+353 ATLVRKSEKVNT
-366 SSDNKVSRPVKTTTD
+366 TTSDNKVSRPVKTTTD

-391 SEVLTLATASL
+391 AEALTLATASL

>member
-1 MQNYFWQTKICIHIN
+1 
-16 KKFKFFVFLTRSIS
+16 
-30 VGIFLVGLIRVDCV
+30 
-44 NGMARNCLE
+44 
-53 TDLKCIWKVEG
+53 
-64 RRQIPPD
+64 
-71 KGSFHCQINMK
+71 MK

-91 LAGTLVLGSGVSAYA
+91 LAGTLVLGSGVSTYA
-106 TSDNTNNAKMLQE
+106 IADNTNNAKKLQE

-127 EILNN
+127 EILSN

-140 EKDFEAKQLEKN
+140 EKDSEL
-152 PKLEKLEK
+152 LKLEK
-160 NPEVEKLKIEVI
+160 NPELKKQGKISEVEKLKIEVK
-172 KERAVFDKPAV
+172 KERAVFDIPTG
-183 LNTEYAIGMLR
+183 LDTEYAIGMLR

-238 EKDGKWNY
+238 EKDGKWHY

-253 EPEKSNNSDKKE
+253 EPEKSTNSDKKE

-270 TAEEKKQAE
+270 TAEEKKQTE
-279 KEKKVDGLKNSAEKQ
+279 KEKEVDGLKNSAEKQ
-294 KEEEKKKA
+294 KEEEEKKKA
-302 EEEAK
+302 EEEA

-315 KAEEEAKKKAEEEK
+315 KAEEEAKKAEEEK
-329 KAEEMKAKA
+329 KSEEMKAEA
-338 KEKAEEFKKNAEKKK
+338 KKKAEEFKKNAEKKK
-353 VTLVRKSEKVDKT
+353 VTLVKKSEKVNT
-366 SSDNKVSRPVKTTTD
+366 TTSDNKVSRPVKATTD

-391 SEVLTLATASL
+391 AEALTLATASL

>member
-1 MQNYFWQTKICIHIN
+1 
-16 KKFKFFVFLTRSIS
+16 
-30 VGIFLVGLIRVDCV
+30 
-44 NGMARNCLE
+44 
-53 TDLKCIWKVEG
+53 
-64 RRQIPPD
+64 
-71 KGSFHCQINMK
+71 MK

-140 EKDFEAKQLEKN
+140 EKDPELL
-152 PKLEKLEK
+152 KLEKDSELKEQGK
-160 NPEVEKLKIEVI
+160 ISEVEKLKIEVI
-172 KERAVFDKPAV
+172 KERAVFDKPSV

-204 QLKPHSDF
+204 QLKAQPEF

-238 EKDGKWNY
+238 EKDGKWHY

-253 EPEKSNNSDKKE
+253 KPEQSNNSDKKE

-270 TAEEKKQAE
+270 TDEEKKQAE

-315 KAEEEAKKKAEEEK
+315 KAEEEEKKKAEEEAKKKAEEEK
-329 KAEEMKAKA
+329 KSEEMKAEA
-338 KEKAEEFKKNAEKKK
+338 KKKAEEFKKNAEKKK

-366 SSDNKVSRPVKTTTD
+366 SSDKKVSRPVKTTTD

-391 SEVLTLATASL
+391 TEVLTLATASL
-402 AGVLG
+402 AGVIG